1 VSSLIKN
8 LALDLAPGEFVAV
21 NVRDKKFVD
30 VKDRYMFPIELFD
43 SASISR
49 IRHIQLSCV
58 SFRPPSPFRGFPNL
72 RKLDLDLFDAS
83 EMDLNEML
91 SGCSN
96 LEWLSFNRCDVNDEL
111 KVKQP
116 LSRLLYLC
124 IAHCNIRKVVLCAE
138 NLKTF
143 VYYGGRLPIDLGQV
157 KQLETAELRL
167 YCITFEY
174 VLTELPDV
182 LWGVQNL
189 TLRTSY
195 LPLEKPLLLENIG
208 SFPQLRFLRL
218 TFLVRYHDSD
228 NILSLASFLRAAP
241 LIEEL
246 EMHFDVHFVG
256 FGWGNFKILPPCLY
270 NYLRKVHFTGFN
282 GIKGQREFLL
292 HIVENAPALKVLT
305 IDPKKK
311 LGLCNCKPSDFVACR
326 AKVRSELKGKLS
338 PGTEVNIL

>member
-21 NVRDKKFVD
+21 NIRDKRFVD
-30 VKDRYMFPIELFD
+30 TKDRYTFPIELFN

-138 NLKTF
+138 NLKTL
-143 VYYGGRLPIDLGQV
+143 VYHGGRLPIELGQV

-167 YCITFEY
+167 YGITFEY
-174 VLTELPDV
+174 VRTELPEFICC
-182 LWGVQNL
+182 VQNL
-189 TLRTSY
+189 TFQTSY
-195 LPLEKPLLLENIG
+195 LPLEVCFCSILRVLSHYPLFI
-208 SFPQLRFLRL
+208 
-218 TFLVRYHDSD
+218 
-228 NILSLASFLRAAP
+228 
-241 LIEEL
+241 
-246 EMHFDVHFVG
+246 
-256 FGWGNFKILPPCLY
+256 
-270 NYLRKVHFTGFN
+270 
-282 GIKGQREFLL
+282 
-292 HIVENAPALKVLT
+292 
-305 IDPKKK
+305 
-311 LGLCNCKPSDFVACR
+311 
-326 AKVRSELKGKLS
+326 
-338 PGTEVNIL
+338 